1 MDVVTIL
8 VFLVAVLVV
17 LLLLVIFAPG
27 RQEVRKEYIIEAP
40 YPNYYAFWPS
50 PYYYGWTSGGSS
62 WRPRPFHGRR
72 AAYGYGSGYSTGGGH
87 TGGGHGGGHGGGA
100 GGGAGGGGH

>member
-1 MDVVTIL
+1 MEVVTIL

-17 LLLLVIFAPG
+17 LLLLVIFAP
-27 RQEVRKEYIIEAP
+27 RPEVRKEYVIEAP

-62 WRPRPFHGRR
+62 AALQPWRPRPFHGRR
-72 AAYGYGSGYSTGGGH
+72 TTYGYGSGYSTGGGH
-87 TGGGHGGGHGGGA
+87 HGGSGHGHGGR
-100 GGGAGGGGH
+100 GGH

>member
-17 LLLLVIFAPG
+17 LLLLVIFAP
-27 RQEVRKEYIIEAP
+27 RPEVRKEYVIEAP

-50 PYYYGWTSGGSS
+50 PYYYGWTTGGSS

-87 TGGGHGGGHGGGA
+87 TGGGHGGG
-100 GGGAGGGGH
+100 GGGHH